1 MADETSEKQPDAQPK
16 SAPVERKQQGYN
28 YETGEF
34 VS

>member
-1 MADETSEKQPDAQPK
+1 MADETSEKRPDAQPK
-16 SAPVERKQQGYN
+16 SAPVERKQGYN